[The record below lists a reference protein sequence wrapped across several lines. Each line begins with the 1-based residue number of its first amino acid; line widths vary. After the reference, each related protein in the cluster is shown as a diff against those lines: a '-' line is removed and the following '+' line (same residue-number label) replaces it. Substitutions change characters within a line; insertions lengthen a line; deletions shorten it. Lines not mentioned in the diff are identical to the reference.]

1 MSLIL
6 SQLPLSVYQFLIFIF
21 RKRLDKN
28 IEDLDSKQDAQRD
41 LLAKL
46 QQQYQ
51 QAQVKA
57 AMKAWTNPF
66 HKFKLSLKEKRR
78 QGYEDNLICVIISAP
93 NTAVETN
100 KERKRSSR
108 SPVKYKAQEAKARL
122 WSRISV
128 SRSNG

>member
-57 AMKAWTNPF
+57 AMKA
-66 HKFKLSLKEKRR
+66 
-78 QGYEDNLICVIISAP
+78 
-93 NTAVETN
+93 
-100 KERKRSSR
+100 
-108 SPVKYKAQEAKARL
+108 
-122 WSRISV
+122 
-128 SRSNG
+128 